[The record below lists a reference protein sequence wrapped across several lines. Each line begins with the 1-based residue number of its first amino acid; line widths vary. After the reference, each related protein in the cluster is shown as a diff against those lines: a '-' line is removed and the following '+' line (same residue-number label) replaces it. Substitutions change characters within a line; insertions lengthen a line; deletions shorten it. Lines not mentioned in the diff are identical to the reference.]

1 MVFSAGRGN
10 GITISDPDA
19 DTTPIET
26 TLTATCG
33 TITLGTTAG
42 LTFTAGDGTGDTTM
56 TFTGTITSINAAL
69 DGMTFTLEPG
79 CTGSATLV
87 VSVNDL
93 GATGT
98 SGAQV
103 TTATINISAAAVA
116 AIPTVSFFGLLA
128 RGRARSA
135 AAGLRPK

>member
-1 MVFSAGRGN
+1 VIFSAGRGN

-19 DTTPIET
+19 DTNPIEI

-33 TITLGTTAG
+33 AITLGSTAG
-42 LTFTAGDGTGDTTM
+42 LTFTAGDGNGDPTM

-69 DGMTFTLEPG
+69 EGMMFTVEPG

-98 SGAQV
+98 NGAQV
-103 TTATINISAAAVA
+103 ATATINISAAAVA
-116 AIPTVSFFGLLA
+116 AIPTLSFFGLLA
-128 RGRARSA
+128 LGLALIT
-135 AAGLRPK
+135 AAGFRLK